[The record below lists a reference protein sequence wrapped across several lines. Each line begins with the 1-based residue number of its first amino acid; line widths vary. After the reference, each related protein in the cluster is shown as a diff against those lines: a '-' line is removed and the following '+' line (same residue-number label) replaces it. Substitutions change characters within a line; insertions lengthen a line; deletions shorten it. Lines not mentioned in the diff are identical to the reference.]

1 MQFILANLTYIL
13 VYKTTRRWG
22 KLSGSLSLLRLY
34 SPIRNKL
41 VNCQS
46 SLFLVFFYSLAN
58 VCSVKSVY
66 ACWIMC
72 AVTIHTGPA
81 VTREMQES
89 MRSPVIA
96 AQSIIPQLSTPSPN
110 ISGTSAK
117 PYHVSMRRCH
127 RFPVTAPQSL
137 CGHLLSLQ
145 NPIVIPFC
153 HRYCHCVAPL
163 FCAQRYCSSGGS
175 MVKEKNA
182 EFEWQKCKQE
192 FKYVKGTSTK
202 EPISTSWAGCY
213 TSALVFGGS
222 VSLSVTMWDDVT
234 CGRQGA
240 AEVEEVKQRVRIPF
254 GNSAL
259 GRNAA
264 LLHPL

>member
-1 MQFILANLTYIL
+1 
-13 VYKTTRRWG
+13 
-22 KLSGSLSLLRLY
+22 
-34 SPIRNKL
+34 
-41 VNCQS
+41 
-46 SLFLVFFYSLAN
+46 
-58 VCSVKSVY
+58 
-66 ACWIMC
+66 MC

-96 AQSIIPQLSTPSPN
+96 AQSIIPQRMTPSPN

-117 PYHVSMRRCH
+117 PYPMSMRRCH
-127 RFPVTAPQSL
+127 RFRVTAPQSL

-145 NPIVIPFC
+145 NPIVILPFC
-153 HRYCHCVAPL
+153 HSYCHCVAPL
-163 FCAQRYCSSGGS
+163 FCAQRYCISGVNDDG
-175 MVKEKNA
+175 KGKNA

-222 VSLSVTMWDDVT
+222 VSLRDHVGWCHLRAARSGRGGGGQTT
-234 CGRQGA
+234 CS
-240 AEVEEVKQRVRIPF
+240 
-254 GNSAL
+254 NSIW
-259 GRNAA
+259 
-264 LLHPL
+264 